1 MKNHLIR
8 SKKVIEEAVAAV
20 ALSTNTKESKE

>member
-8 SKKVIEEAVAAV
+8 SKKVIEEAVAMA
-20 ALSTNTKESKE
+20 ARSTNAKASKE